1 MIRSLQHTPK
11 TKTVGRRRLPW
22 GLSSGQTR
30 SVIHGPQEALAL
42 VADELAQCESEIQG
56 QLMSE
61 VAALSEVSQ
70 YLVRA
75 GGKRLRPTLSAFG
88 ARVLGDAPNPK
99 LMCAGELIHLGSLLH
114 DDVVDLGV
122 TRRGQPVTQSVYG
135 NAAAILGGDYCI
147 ARATLISAEQGNVEL
162 SHRLAQV
169 LTAMAEGE
177 MLQLNRA
184 ADLTTTREA
193 YYEVIERKAAV
204 LIAWCASSHAWVAG
218 RHDEARAL
226 EAYGRSVGMAFQITD
241 DVLDYR
247 EDTGKKSGVDLRER
261 KVTLPLLHALD
272 RIPSLRERLED
283 HAPTAKEVGQLQ
295 NEIRCSGALS
305 DALDDARGFVATAME
320 SLEALPAG
328 DARDALGVLGR
339 FVVERVV

>member
-1 MIRSLQHTPK
+1 MSVIRSLQHTPK

-42 VADELAQCESEIQG
+42 VADKLAQCESEIQG

-226 EAYGRSVGMAFQITD
+226 EAYGRSVGMGLSDHRRCAGLPGRYRQKVRRGPSRTEG
-241 DVLDYR
+241 DVASAACVGPHPKFAR
-247 EDTGKKSGVDLRER
+247 TTRRSCPHRQRGG
-261 KVTLPLLHALD
+261 A
-272 RIPSLRERLED
+272 
-283 HAPTAKEVGQLQ
+283 TAK
-295 NEIRCSGALS
+295 
-305 DALDDARGFVATAME
+305 
-320 SLEALPAG
+320 
-328 DARDALGVLGR
+328 
-339 FVVERVV
+339 

>member
-1 MIRSLQHTPK
+1 
-11 TKTVGRRRLPW
+11 
-22 GLSSGQTR
+22 
-30 SVIHGPQEALAL
+30 VIHDPQDALAL
-42 VADELAQCESEIQG
+42 VADVLAQCEEQIHG
-56 QLMSE
+56 QLMSD
-61 VAALSEVSQ
+61 VKALAEVSQ

-75 GGKRLRPTLSAFG
+75 GGKRLRPVLSALG
-88 ARVLGDAPNPK
+88 AQVLGIRPDPK

-122 TRRGQPVTQSVYG
+122 TRRGQAVTHSVYG

-147 ARATLISAEQGNVEL
+147 ARATLLAAEKGNVVL
-162 SHRLAQV
+162 SHRFAQV

-184 ADLTTTREA
+184 ADLSTTREA

-204 LIAWCASSHAWVAG
+204 LIAWCTSAHAWVEG
-218 RHDEARAL
+218 REDEARAL
-226 EAYGRSVGMAFQITD
+226 ESYGRSVGMAFQITD

-247 EDTGKKSGVDLRER
+247 EDTGKKSGADLRER

-295 NEIRCSGALS
+295 SEIRCSGALS
-305 DALDDARGFVATAME
+305 DALEDARGFVTTAMD
-320 SLEALPAG
+320 SLEQLPQGPAKE
-328 DARDALGVLGR
+328 ALGVLGR